1 MEFPQ
6 CREKFLA
13 LGNFYYLNSIVIPTR
28 KIIIIVTN
36 FLYLFNKDST
46 FKVYFM
52 AASFK
57 VTDSCV

>member
-6 CREKFLA
+6 IIEVP
-13 LGNFYYLNSIVIPTR
+13 LGSFCYLNFIVIPTR
-28 KIIIIVTN
+28 KIIIIVTK
-36 FLYLFNKDST
+36 FLYLFKKESA

-57 VTDSCV
+57 VTDIFV